1 MSIQTDSLN
10 LEAPKNPSTCN
21 VFKLYEL
28 LGSKEEIQALRKS
41 YLKGNYGYGNAK
53 QELFELILRKFA
65 KERKTY
71 EKLMSSPELLKK
83 CFQGESK
90 ASKIARSV
98 LSRVKSKIGF

>member
-1 MSIQTDSLN
+1 M
-10 LEAPKNPSTCN
+10 
-21 VFKLYEL
+21 
-28 LGSKEEIQALRKS
+28 LGSKKEIQALHKS

-71 EKLMSSPELLKK
+71 EKLMSSPELLEKMLSK
-83 CFQGESK
+83 GESK